1 MVIKNKDGSE
11 YTLRKPN
18 PIMKTQNLWDEFEI
32 HNMNFN
38 EIIDQIK
45 NHQKKTTILDLNKE
59 EIVIEDRKKTEDE
72 PKKVE
77 IKKILETE
85 INQNITK
92 IETEKKQ
99 ITKKEENPEV
109 KKTIIHCLPAKVS
122 IKEDNLYGDIKKL
135 IKYED
140 KFTFEAAILDISDF
154 EFIFWTNI
162 EISKESIIYPKNSDK
177 RWWKITGHE
186 NKFNGYIFY
195 AKPSDVTPN
204 FED

>member
-1 MVIKNKDGSE
+1 MAIKNKDGSE

-18 PIMKTQNLWDEFEI
+18 PIMKTQNLWDGFEI

-59 EIVIEDRKKTEDE
+59 EIVIEDKKKTEDE

-77 IKKILETE
+77 IKKILESE
-85 INQNITK
+85 VNQNIP
-92 IETEKKQ
+92 KKEPI
-99 ITKKEENPEV
+99 ITKDENPEV
-109 KKTIIHCLPAKVS
+109 KKIVIHCLPAKIS
-122 IKEDNLYGDIKKL
+122 IKEDSLYGDVKK
-135 IKYED
+135 IVKYGD

-162 EISKESIIYPKNSDK
+162 EISRESIIYPKNSDK
-177 RWWKITGHE
+177 RWWKITE
-186 NKFNGYIFY
+186 YEKKFNGYVFY
-195 AKPSDVTPN
+195 AKPSDITPN

>member
-1 MVIKNKDGSE
+1 MAIKNKDGSE

-18 PIMKTQNLWDEFEI
+18 PIMKTQNLWDGFEI

-59 EIVIEDRKKTEDE
+59 EIVIEDKKKTEDE

-77 IKKILETE
+77 IKKILESE
-85 INQNITK
+85 VNQNIP
-92 IETEKKQ
+92 KKEPI
-99 ITKKEENPEV
+99 ITKDENPEI

-122 IKEDNLYGDIKKL
+122 IKEDSLYGDVKKL
-135 IKYED
+135 VKYGD

-162 EISKESIIYPKNSDK
+162 EISRESIIYPKNSDK
-177 RWWKITGHE
+177 RWWKITE
-186 NKFNGYIFY
+186 YEKNFNGYVFY
-195 AKPSDVTPN
+195 AKPSDITPN